1 VCRDEGG
8 GAGRGGPCGRQ
19 GMQENG
25 GQAQDPHPDP
35 CRLRRGRPVQ
45 AVDVWTTNC
54 YHKLRESMN
63 GRLQLQGQDMQEPL
77 TWRDFLANIIQEP
90 QERQRIANEL
100 GVNPVTLTRWVNKE
114 ATPRSQNI
122 HRLLKAL
129 PQHRKA
135 LLELLSDE
143 FDGFSAEAEEELTG
157 DSLQEIPR
165 EFYVRVLRTRAT
177 IPKDLRFSSLC
188 DLILQQALKQ
198 LDPQRLGMAI
208 IIARYM
214 PPSHEGKIRSLRES
228 LGRGTAPWGSNLEQ
242 QAILLG
248 AESLAGHAVTSG
260 RLVVNQNLTD
270 GQGLS
275 PGYRGIWEES
285 AAAAPIM
292 LEGKVAGSLLVSSTQ
307 PNYFLLL
314 QQTLI
319 QDYADLIA
327 LAFRSEEFYETQQIA
342 LGLVPLQEVQQAY
355 FSVFRKRLSETL
367 VQAARQQQAL
377 TVIQAEQLVWQQF
390 EEELLQLPRHVE
402 SQQDITTRN
411 AERSRR

>member
-1 VCRDEGG
+1 
-8 GAGRGGPCGRQ
+8 
-19 GMQENG
+19 
-25 GQAQDPHPDP
+25 
-35 CRLRRGRPVQ
+35 
-45 AVDVWTTNC
+45 
-54 YHKLRESMN
+54 
-63 GRLQLQGQDMQEPL
+63 MQEPSN
-77 TWRDFLANIIQEP
+77 WRDFLASIIQDQ

-129 PQHRKA
+129 PQHHKV
-135 LLELLSDE
+135 LLELLSED
-143 FDGFSAEAEEELTG
+143 FDGFAAEIEEALIE
-157 DSLQEIPR
+157 DSLQDIPR
-165 EFYVRVLRTRAT
+165 EFYVRVLRTLTT
-177 IPKDLRFSSLC
+177 IPKELRFSSLC

-208 IIARYM
+208 IIARCM

-228 LGRGTAPWGSNLEQ
+228 LGRGTPPWGSNLEQ
-242 QAILLG
+242 HAILLG

-270 GQGLS
+270 GQGIS
-275 PGYRGIWEES
+275 PGYRGLWEES

-292 LEGKVAGSLLVSSTQ
+292 LEGNVAGSLLVSSTQ
-307 PNYFLLL
+307 PNFFLPL

-327 LAFRSEEFYETQQIA
+327 LAFRFEEFYESQQIE

-355 FSVFRKRLSETL
+355 LSVFRQRLTETMI
-367 VQAARQQQAL
+367 QAARKQQPL

-390 EEELLQLPRHVE
+390 EEELLRLPRHVE
-402 SQQDITTRN
+402 SQQDIATNN
-411 AERSRR
+411 AERSRT

>member
-1 VCRDEGG
+1 
-8 GAGRGGPCGRQ
+8 
-19 GMQENG
+19 
-25 GQAQDPHPDP
+25 
-35 CRLRRGRPVQ
+35 
-45 AVDVWTTNC
+45 
-54 YHKLRESMN
+54 
-63 GRLQLQGQDMQEPL
+63 MQEPP
-77 TWRDFLANIIQEP
+77 TWRDLLASIIQEP

-143 FDGFSAEAEEELTG
+143 FDGFSAEGQEELTG

-177 IPKDLRFSSLC
+177 IPKELRFSSLC

-198 LDPQRLGMAI
+198 LDPLRLGMAI
-208 IIARYM
+208 IIARCM

-228 LGRGTAPWGSNLEQ
+228 LGRGTVPWGSNLEQ

-275 PGYRGIWEES
+275 PGYRGVWEES

-307 PNYFLLL
+307 PNYFLPL

-327 LAFRSEEFYETQQIA
+327 LAFGSEEFYETLQIE

-355 FSVFRKRLSETL
+355 LSVFRQRLIETMI
-367 VQAARQQQAL
+367 QAARQQQAL

-390 EEELLQLPRHVE
+390 EEELLRLPRHVE
-402 SQQDITTRN
+402 RQQDIKISN
-411 AERSRR
+411 AERSRK